1 MLGHVGMSDSMVI
14 AHLALELESQV
25 YLKQRLRRRA
35 DSRMPEHAVRAA
47 EVLAEATLDARC
59 AKDLLALAAALG
71 VEGDLLA

>member
-1 MLGHVGMSDSMVI
+1 
-14 AHLALELESQV
+14 
-25 YLKQRLRRRA
+25 
-35 DSRMPEHAVRAA
+35 MPEHAVRAA